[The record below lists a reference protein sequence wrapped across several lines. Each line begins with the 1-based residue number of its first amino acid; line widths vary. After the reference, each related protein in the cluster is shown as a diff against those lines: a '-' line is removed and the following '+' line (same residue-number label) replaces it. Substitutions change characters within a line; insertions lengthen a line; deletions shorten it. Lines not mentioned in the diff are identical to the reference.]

1 MCRSECVGLWPSGL
15 RRSTQDRIQLLC
27 RGSNP
32 LGPISFAHFC
42 TDSTHAQQSI
52 SVCLY
57 TLQMNDATC
66 EEPYRHTFVDA
77 PQKSS
82 KRTETV
88 DIFDRGGTRHEAVVP
103 FGHAYTPLPTVFQK
117 PSSKTYLFELDDFQ
131 KISVCSLERDESV
144 LVSAHTSSGKTVV
157 AEYAIAMS
165 LKSKQRVVYT
175 SPIKALSNQKYRE
188 LLSEFHDV
196 GLMTGDVTINP
207 TASCLVMTTEI
218 LRNMLYR
225 GGEVVREIHWIIFD
239 EIHYMR
245 DKERGVVWEETI
257 ILLPKHIRMV
267 FLSATIPNALEFAE
281 WISFIQSQVVH
292 VVYTEKRVT
301 PLVHYFKSDKL
312 YKIKDTK
319 FHRSNFL
326 AAMRSTRKRNIGY
339 RDVNN
344 AVKDASLP
352 VVVFSFRR
360 KDCERF
366 ATQLDGDYLSDE
378 EAKMVRM
385 IFTNAIVSLRKEDRE
400 IPIIQNIL
408 PLLARGIGI
417 HHSGLL
423 PIIKE
428 VVEILFQE
436 GLLKVLFAT
445 ETFSIG
451 LNMPAKSVVFTA
463 LKKYD
468 GERTRLINPGE
479 YIQMSGRAGRR
490 GLDTM
495 GIVICIMSEPITQRE
510 VDKLLSPSSENLMSA
525 FRLTYN
531 MILNLM
537 RVEDL
542 NPLYLISRSFFH
554 FQAYK
559 KSLEKEAQVFEM
571 YEQLEQIE
579 PNDFARMYIEREMVR
594 VERNRKLQPRIEE
607 YLKKGRV
614 VDLFI
619 PRNGPSLIIRNAI
632 VSKVKECVWCIVNTD
647 NGVYMCSY
655 PLHYVDCVYNSRVK
669 VDLKVFSRKFQK
681 IVVEDDL
688 NKSIADIEA
697 KIAEKCPEWNGDVCA
712 ICGSVSTKC
721 LLSCGLEFLNGS
733 CVEEADLKGNSNNR
747 RIPGISEC
755 SRPSVCKEECSCNE
769 SVFEQG
775 TGDQICTTLEVGSVA
790 ECKRYFV
797 NEVSK
802 RKYLSKVSELN
813 ELYEVYHM
821 KECMKMIEVLKKL
834 EYCDDTT
841 VLIKGKMACE
851 ISSGDELV
859 LTEMILNGDFAGLPA
874 EHFVPL
880 LSCIVFEEWDS
891 DNFVLSDENK
901 QYYKLLS
908 DSVEKVCKVLKSCSI
923 DADPAMYLKRFSY
936 ELMDVV
942 RMWVCGHTFTSICNS
957 TSIFEGSIIRTFRRL
972 EELFRQLGCAARVIG
987 NTELESMFELGITKI
1002 KRDIIFAN
1010 SLYI

>member
-1 MCRSECVGLWPSGL
+1 M
-15 RRSTQDRIQLLC
+15 D
-27 RGSNP
+27 N
-32 LGPISFAHFC
+32 
-42 TDSTHAQQSI
+42 
-52 SVCLY
+52 
-57 TLQMNDATC
+57 ATC
-66 EEPYRHTFVDA
+66 QDPHNHIFLDA
-77 PQKSS
+77 PQKSG
-82 KRTETV
+82 KRTEVV

-103 FGHAYTPLPTVFQK
+103 FGYAYTSLPTVFQR

-188 LLSEFHDV
+188 LLSEFQDV

-281 WISFIQSQVVH
+281 WISFIQNQVVH

-319 FHRSNFL
+319 FHKSNFL
-326 AAMRSTRKRNIGY
+326 SAMRSTRKRKIGY
-339 RDVNN
+339 KDVNN
-344 AVKDASLP
+344 AIKDASLP

-366 ATQLDGDYLSDE
+366 ATQLDGNYLSDE

-490 GLDTM
+490 GLDEM
-495 GIVICIMSEPITQRE
+495 GIVICIISEPITQKE
-510 VDKLLSPSSENLMSA
+510 VDRLLSPSSENLISA

-559 KSLEKEAQVFEM
+559 KSLGKEAEVFEM
-571 YEQLEQIE
+571 YAQLEQMK
-579 PNDFARMYIEREMVR
+579 PNDVARMYIERETMR
-594 VERNRKLQPRIEE
+594 VERNMSLKPMIGE

-619 PRNGPSLIIRNAI
+619 PRGGPSLIVRNAI
-632 VSKVKECVWCIVNTD
+632 VSKVNENVRCMVNTD
-647 NGVYMCSY
+647 KGVYMCNY

-669 VDLKVFSRKFQK
+669 LNLKVFSRKFEK
-681 IVVEDDL
+681 ILIDSDL
-688 NKSIADIEA
+688 DKNIEDIEA
-697 KIAEKCPEWNGDVCA
+697 KIADKCPGWNGDECA
-712 ICGSVSTKC
+712 ICGNVSTKC
-721 LLSCGLEFLNGS
+721 LLSCGLEFLNGK
-733 CVEEADLKGNSNNR
+733 CVEEIDLNDCNNQ

-755 SRPSVCKEECSCNE
+755 SRRSRCKDKCLCNSYTCEQDVSNHGDMAIQLE
-769 SVFEQG
+769 SM
-775 TGDQICTTLEVGSVA
+775 A
-790 ECKRYFV
+790 ECKQYFIS
-797 NEVSK
+797 EVSK
-802 RKYLSKVSELN
+802 RKYLSKLSELN
-813 ELYEVYHM
+813 QLYEIYHM

-874 EHFVPL
+874 EHFIPL

-891 DNFVLSDENK
+891 ENFVLSDENK
-901 QYYKLLS
+901 RYYKLLS

-923 DADPAMYLKRFSY
+923 GADPAVYLKRFSY

-942 RMWVCGHTFTSICNS
+942 RMWVCGHTFTAICNS

-987 NTELESMFELGITKI
+987 NTDLESMFELGITKI